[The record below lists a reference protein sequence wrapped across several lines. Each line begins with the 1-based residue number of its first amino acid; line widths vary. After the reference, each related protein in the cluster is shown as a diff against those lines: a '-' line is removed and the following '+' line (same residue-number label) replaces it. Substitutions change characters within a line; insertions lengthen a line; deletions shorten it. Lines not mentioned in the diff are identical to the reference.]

1 MKKAY
6 QRAIIEL
13 LEQTDE
19 EYLKKIFTLLKEHKK
34 KEGITPSFIF
44 VGDPR

>member
-6 QRAIIEL
+6 ERAIIEL

-19 EYLKKIFTLLKEHKK
+19 EYLKKIYTLLKEHKK
-34 KEGITPSFIF
+34 KRG
-44 VGDPR
+44 

>member
-6 QRAIIEL
+6 EKAIIKL

-19 EYLKKIFTLLKEHKK
+19 EYLKKIFTLLKKHRKK
-34 KEGITPSFIF
+34 RG
-44 VGDPR
+44 